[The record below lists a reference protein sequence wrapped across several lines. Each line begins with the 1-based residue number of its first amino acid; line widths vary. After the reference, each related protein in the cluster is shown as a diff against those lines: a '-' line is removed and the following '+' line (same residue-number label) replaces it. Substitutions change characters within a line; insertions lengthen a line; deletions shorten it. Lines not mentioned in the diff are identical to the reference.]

1 MTTESIKNRCER
13 TLVGGADCQHHI
25 KKHNCG
31 ALTAE
36 CIGRKNGIGADLVLA
51 EKLVGE
57 QKYLIEQKLIAD
69 QCLAIS
75 IERLE
80 RNRSTECGHG
90 HLSNPRVYSGHTS
103 PAPFK

>member
-31 ALTAE
+31 ALTGE
-36 CIGRKNGIGADLVLA
+36 CTGRKNGIGTDTGLA
-51 EKLVGE
+51 EKLVE
-57 QKYLIEQKLIAD
+57 EEKVLMKKKADAIAILD
-69 QCLAIS
+69 
-75 IERLE
+75 

-90 HLSNPRVYSGHTS
+90 HLSNPRVYGGHTS